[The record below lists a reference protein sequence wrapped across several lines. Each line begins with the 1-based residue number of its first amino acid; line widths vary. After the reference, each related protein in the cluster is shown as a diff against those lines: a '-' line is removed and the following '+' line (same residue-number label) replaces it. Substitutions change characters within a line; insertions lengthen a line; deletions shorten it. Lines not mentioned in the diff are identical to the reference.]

1 MLKNGKNYCQ
11 EMFFI
16 HLFRLIYTK
25 NGNIIYI
32 KEKAIYAMEKL
43 NMVFPIDKEKFDTEH
58 EVQLSSLENQLHCL

>member
-1 MLKNGKNYCQ
+1 
-11 EMFFI
+11 MFFI
-16 HLFRLIYTK
+16 HLFRLIYIK

-58 EVQLSSLENQLHCL
+58 EIQLSSLENQLHCL